1 MEKPAGDSS
10 MLIQIFITLS
20 LLLNAIPRMF
30 FHAFM
35 GVKKKTK
42 TQQFFNSD
50 STECHDAC
58 AHMAKADDQNSF
70 MLKVIFK
77 CWSFLSYISVGKSA
91 CQ

>member
-1 MEKPAGDSS
+1 

-20 LLLNAIPRMF
+20 LLLNATPRVY

-35 GVKKKTK
+35 GVKKKK
-42 TQQFFNSD
+42 QFFNSD
-50 STECHDAC
+50 RTECHDAW
-58 AHMAKADDQNSF
+58 AHMAKADAQNSF